1 MPPAGRG
8 HREELDC
15 RQIRCLPA
23 LSDVNLNVPSEA
35 NCFDKTSWKE
45 EKIKF
50 NNVNKIKKNTHSC
63 KADTSVVF
71 CSNNNKTT
79 DQYEVSSETLMF
91 YKRSGF
97 RCRKWLSVEDF
108 PNRREKKMSMLCG
121 ERIFCSI
128 QDKPRHQD
136 L

>member
-1 MPPAGRG
+1 MIKPAGRK
-8 HREELDC
+8 R
-15 RQIRCLPA
+15 
-23 LSDVNLNVPSEA
+23 
-35 NCFDKTSWKE
+35 
-45 EKIKF
+45 KIKF

-108 PNRREKKMSMLCG
+108 PNRREKKNEHALKEYSAASRTNLVI
-121 ERIFCSI
+121 RIFSFY
-128 QDKPRHQD
+128 
-136 L
+136 